1 MSTANWLTLIATV
14 VALAAT
20 WGGLLVRVRIAE
32 KSIEQFDSARS
43 KQGVR
48 IGVAEVDLRGFGRDM
63 AALEARLTSLEGSAR
78 PRKLTRPIPVPR
90 EPEES
95 GPA

>member
-1 MSTANWLTLIATV
+1 VSTANWLTLIATV

-32 KSIEQFDSARS
+32 KSIDQFDRARNR
-43 KQGVR
+43 QGER
-48 IGVAEVDLRGFGRDM
+48 IGVVE
-63 AALEARLTSLEGSAR
+63 ERLASLEGSAR
-78 PRKLTRPIPVPR
+78 PRRLTRPIPVPR

-95 GPA
+95 GAK